1 MSACLQIGAEDR
13 GYRVVVSADAVCS
26 VSDEAH
32 DSLPALYGNRLGQQ
46 IEVAGSE
53 EILAAWH

>member
-1 MSACLQIGAEDR
+1 MLDAVDH
-13 GYRVVVSADAVCS
+13 GYRVVVVADAVCS

-32 DSLPALYGNRLGQQ
+32 ESLLALYGNRFGQQ

-53 EILAAWH
+53 EILAALD